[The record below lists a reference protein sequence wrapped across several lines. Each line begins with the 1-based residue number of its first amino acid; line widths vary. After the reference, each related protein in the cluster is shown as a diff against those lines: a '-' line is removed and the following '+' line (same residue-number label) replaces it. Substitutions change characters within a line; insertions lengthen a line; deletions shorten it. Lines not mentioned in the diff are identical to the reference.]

1 MSARPRKVSDED
13 VFAAVLRVMTRLSP
27 AQVTLAEI
35 AAEAGVTSS
44 ALVQR
49 FGSKRELL
57 LSVTGLAAEGTGEFF
72 SGLRAAHAS
81 PLAALHAYAACFAE
95 MAETPETLAHH
106 LGYLQM
112 DLTDPDF
119 RRHARDQARVADRAI
134 RGLLEEAVDA
144 GELVRGTDVGA
155 LMRAVIA
162 VLGGSLL
169 AWAVRQKGTAVNWM
183 REDLD
188 AVLRPHAL
196 EPSRFATRIRGA
208 KRTRGAP
215 GKR

>member
-1 MSARPRKVSDED
+1 MSARPRKVSDEG
-13 VFAAVLRVMTRLSP
+13 VFGAVLRVMNSLAP

-57 LSVTGLAAEGTGEFF
+57 LMVTGLAAEGTKEFF
-72 SGLRAAHAS
+72 ARLREGHDS
-81 PLAALHAYAACFAE
+81 PLEALYAYGECFAE

-119 RRHARDQARVADRAI
+119 RRHARDQARVADREI
-134 RGLLEEAVDA
+134 RDLLEEAVTG
-144 GELVRGTDVGA
+144 GELARGTD
-155 LMRAVIA
+155 LDPLTRAVIA

-169 AWAVRQKGTAVNWM
+169 AWAVRQKGTAANWM

-188 AVLRPHAL
+188 AVLRPHAP
-196 EPSRFATRIRGA
+196 EPTRVA
-208 KRTRGAP
+208 KRTRGS
-215 GKR
+215 KRTRGAARKR

>member
-13 VFAAVLRVMTRLSP
+13 VFAAVLRVMNRLSP

-57 LSVTGLAAEGTGEFF
+57 LSVTGLAAEGTEAFF
-72 SGLRAAHAS
+72 ERLRAAHDS

-95 MAETPETLAHH
+95 MAETPEALAHH

-134 RGLLEEAVDA
+134 RGLLEEAVAA
-144 GELVRGTDVGA
+144 GELATGTDIDA
-155 LMRAVIA
+155 LTRAVIA
-162 VLGGSLL
+162 VLGGSLI
-169 AWAVRQKGTAVNWM
+169 AWAVRQRGSATAWM
-183 REDLD
+183 RADLD
-188 AVLRPHAL
+188 AVLGPHLPRRAKGRGRARTAPRP
-196 EPSRFATRIRGA
+196 R
-208 KRTRGAP
+208 
-215 GKR
+215 

>member
-13 VFAAVLRVMTRLSP
+13 VFAAVLRVMNRLSP

-57 LSVTGLAAEGTGEFF
+57 LSVTGLAAEGTEAFF
-72 SGLRAAHAS
+72 ERLRAAHDS

-119 RRHARDQARVADRAI
+119 RRHARAQARVADRAI
-134 RGLLEEAVDA
+134 RGLLEEAVAA
-144 GELVRGTDVGA
+144 GELATGTDVDA
-155 LMRAVIA
+155 LTRAWMRA
-162 VLGGSLL
+162 
-169 AWAVRQKGTAVNWM
+169 
-183 REDLD
+183 DLD
-188 AVLRPHAL
+188 AVLEPHRRRRAKG
-196 EPSRFATRIRGA
+196 RGRA
-208 KRTRGAP
+208 RTAR
-215 GKR
+215 RVR

>member
-1 MSARPRKVSDED
+1 MN
-13 VFAAVLRVMTRLSP
+13 RLSP

-57 LSVTGLAAEGTGEFF
+57 LSVTGLAAEGTEEFF
-72 SGLRAAHAS
+72 ERLRAAHGT
-81 PLAALHAYAACFAE
+81 PLAALQAYAACFAE

-112 DLTDPDF
+112 DLTDPEF

-134 RGLLEEAVDA
+134 RGLLEDAVA
-144 GELVRGTDVGA
+144 LGELARETDVDT
-155 LMRAVIA
+155 LTRAVIA
-162 VLGGSLL
+162 ILGGSLL
-169 AWAVRQKGTAVNWM
+169 AWAVRQEGTAANWM

-188 AVLRPHAL
+188 AVLRPHA
-196 EPSRFATRIRGA
+196 PKPTRVTTRTRGA
-208 KRTRGAP
+208 KRTRGSAR
-215 GKR
+215 KR

>member
-1 MSARPRKVSDED
+1 MNARPRKVSDEA
-13 VFAAVLRVMTRLSP
+13 VFAAVLRVMNRLSP
-27 AQVTLAEI
+27 VQVTLAAI

-57 LSVTGLAAEGTGEFF
+57 LSVTGLAAEGTGGFF
-72 SGLRAAHAS
+72 ARLRAAHDS

-119 RRHARDQARVADRAI
+119 RRHAREQARVADRAI
-134 RGLLEEAVDA
+134 RGLLEEAVA
-144 GELVRGTDVGA
+144 LGELARETDVDA
-155 LMRAVIA
+155 LTRAVIA

-169 AWAVRQKGTAVNWM
+169 AWAVRQEGTAANWM

-188 AVLRPHAL
+188 AVLRPHA
-196 EPSRFATRIRGA
+196 PKPTRVAT
-208 KRTRGAP
+208 RTRGAK
-215 GKR
+215 GARGAARKR

>member
-1 MSARPRKVSDED
+1 MNARPRKVSDEA
-13 VFAAVLRVMTRLSP
+13 VFAAVLRVMNRLSP
-27 AQVTLAEI
+27 AQVTLADI

-72 SGLRAAHAS
+72 GRLRWEHDS
-81 PLAALHAYAACFAE
+81 PTAALHAYAACFAE

-119 RRHARDQARVADRAI
+119 RQHARDQARVADRAI
-134 RGLLEEAVDA
+134 RGLLEDAVA
-144 GELVRGTDVGA
+144 LGELARETDVDT
-155 LMRAVIA
+155 LTRAVIA
-162 VLGGSLL
+162 ILGGSLL
-169 AWAVRQKGTAVNWM
+169 AWAVRQEGTAANWM

-188 AVLRPHAL
+188 AVLRPHA
-196 EPSRFATRIRGA
+196 PKPTRVA
-208 KRTRGAP
+208 KRTRGSAR
-215 GKR
+215 KR